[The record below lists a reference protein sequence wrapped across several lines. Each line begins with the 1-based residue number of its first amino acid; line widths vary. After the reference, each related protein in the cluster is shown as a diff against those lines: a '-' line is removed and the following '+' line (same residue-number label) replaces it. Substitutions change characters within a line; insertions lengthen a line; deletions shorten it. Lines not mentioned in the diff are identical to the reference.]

1 MVGLGVSGTF
11 VGLEVGASVGESVK
25 GLSNHGGT
33 SASSSFRCLFCL
45 CCLIVFVLPKKLL
58 RYLLLRSSDKLDCG
72 KTARRTTIADV
83 DNLGQQDRIVLRD
96 LVRVGRKISVG

>member
-33 SASSSFRCLFCL
+33 SASSSVRCLCL

-96 LVRVGRKISVG
+96 SVRVGRKISLG